1 MKLKIK
7 YVLDFLVRFSAFS
20 GYFYQSFRNVGKK
33 IKRRGR
39 EGSKEKGEKWKYSSP
54 SLHSSLPF
62 STLSLSSLPLFLP
75 LPLLCFPNL
84 DFF

>member
-33 IKRRGR
+33 IQRRGR
-39 EGSKEKGEKWKYSSP
+39 EGSKEKGEVF
-54 SLHSSLPF
+54 LPF
-62 STLSLSSLPLFLP
+62 SSFFPSPVFSSSFPSRSASLPKS
-75 LPLLCFPNL
+75 
-84 DFF
+84 